1 MGGAGSTCS
10 FYLSHQLQ
18 NQTELRA
25 TNAERA
31 AFFLDA
37 ALAARRSSRTPSDQ
51 EARRNSHFL
60 FTLHLL
66 QERPGECVRPSCAGS
81 ASTHTFPRFSV
92 FCCFCLR
99 LI

>member
-1 MGGAGSTCS
+1 MLHFLFVGGAGSHCCS

-25 TNAERA
+25 TDAERA

-60 FTLHLL
+60 FTLHLF
-66 QERPGECVRPSCAGS
+66 QERSDKSNKAGSECVFVFSCCQRPSC
-81 ASTHTFPRFSV
+81 
-92 FCCFCLR
+92 
-99 LI
+99 